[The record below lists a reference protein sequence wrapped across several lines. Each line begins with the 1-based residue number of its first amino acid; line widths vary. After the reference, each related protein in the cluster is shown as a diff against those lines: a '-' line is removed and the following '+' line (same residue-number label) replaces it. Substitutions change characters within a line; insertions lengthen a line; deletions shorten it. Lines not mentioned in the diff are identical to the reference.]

1 MYCFLKFTKVPV
13 LSISTLVFSFYHLSS
28 QNPQLVYTPSHLL
41 VQYTRMG
48 GGRGNCQQPTLYT
61 YVTWP
66 LFAYLCLALSL
77 SCWPKN
83 SPGQLSN
90 PPVTPPKILWKGGK
104 GAVLFCNAITSIL
117 TSLAC
122 SWPFPACLNSSSL
135 RILFICSLVTF
146 LSQPVLSSLIK
157 TSFEICV
164 MPM

>member
-1 MYCFLKFTKVPV
+1 MYCFLKYTKVPV

-48 GGRGNCQQPTLYT
+48 GGRGNCQQPILYT
-61 YVTWP
+61 YVTWH

-90 PPVTPPKILWKGGK
+90 PPVTPPKILWGG
-104 GAVLFCNAITSIL
+104 GVCCHLGCTYSGQPGHI
-117 TSLAC
+117 
-122 SWPFPACLNSSSL
+122 
-135 RILFICSLVTF
+135 
-146 LSQPVLSSLIK
+146 LSQPVLSSPH
-157 TSFEICV
+157 T
-164 MPM
+164 

>member
-1 MYCFLKFTKVPV
+1 MKV

-28 QNPQLVYTPSHLL
+28 QNQQLVYTPSHLL

-90 PPVTPPKILWKGGK
+90 PPVTLTKIYTNGGEKGGK
-104 GAVLFCNAITSIL
+104 
-117 TSLAC
+117 SLAALYYLI
-122 SWPFPACLNSSSL
+122 FHFFYLLMRDIFFLNPS
-135 RILFICSLVTF
+135 
-146 LSQPVLSSLIK
+146 
-157 TSFEICV
+157 
-164 MPM
+164 

>member
-1 MYCFLKFTKVPV
+1 MYCFLKYTKVPV

-48 GGRGNCQQPTLYT
+48 GGRGNFQQPTLYT

-90 PPVTPPKILWKGGK
+90 PPVTPPKILWGGVCCHL
-104 GAVLFCNAITSIL
+104 GCTYSGQPGHI
-117 TSLAC
+117 
-122 SWPFPACLNSSSL
+122 
-135 RILFICSLVTF
+135 
-146 LSQPVLSSLIK
+146 LSQPVLSSPH
-157 TSFEICV
+157 T
-164 MPM
+164 

>member
-48 GGRGNCQQPTLYT
+48 GGRGNCQQPILYT

-90 PPVTPPKILWKGGK
+90 PPVTPPKILWGG
-104 GAVLFCNAITSIL
+104 GMLPSRLHVFWAT
-117 TSLAC
+117 
-122 SWPFPACLNSSSL
+122 WPHPFSTCLE
-135 RILFICSLVTF
+135 
-146 LSQPVLSSLIK
+146 LSSHLNN
-157 TSFEICV
+157 
-164 MPM
+164 